1 MLESLNIE
9 NFILLDKV
17 CIDFSTGLN
26 VLTGETGAGKSII
39 VDAIEGVTGGKV
51 NKDQIKT
58 GQKQAYIEATFG
70 LTAPIRELLKEN
82 GFEELEDTITLSRT
96 IQKSSSKC
104 RINGELVSLDLFK
117 LVGENLIDIIGQ
129 NDNQHLF
136 RVENHKKI
144 IDSLGSEDHKNLL
157 DNIKITY
164 LKLNLVKREFEEL
177 KKSVLENKR
186 QLDFF
191 EFQLKEI
198 DEVELV
204 EGEYEELKNEREV
217 LVHAEDLTK
226 NLNRVYYELY
236 ESYEEKS
243 ILDHLA
249 TLSKLL
255 MDSARY
261 DSEINNIS
269 EQFDGL
275 VAQLEDV
282 ARSIRDRSEHIS
294 SDPEKLSEVEERL
307 NIIIKMKNKYGLS
320 IEKILEYAEEL
331 RSKITTLETSEDKLT
346 SLEKEIFLLE
356 KNYQEKADLLTESR
370 KKIAQE
376 IEPKIEKELSALG
389 MTKTKFKVEVL
400 TKDNYFSEHGKNTV
414 EFLIS
419 PNPGEPLRS
428 LSKTASGG
436 ESSRITLALKMVLFD
451 QTKIPTLIF
460 DEIDAGISGKSALIV
475 SQKLAKLAQFSQILC
490 ITHLPIVA
498 CMADSHFW
506 IEKITYTDKTNVSV
520 KSLEKIIRLEKLAQ
534 ISGGQVNETS
544 LKYAEEIFTNA
555 LNYKKELLMILR
567 KK

>member
-1 MLESLNIE
+1 MIESLNIG

-17 CIDFSTGLN
+17 NIDFSKSLN
-26 VLTGETGAGKSII
+26 VITGETGAGKSII
-39 VDAIEGVTGGKV
+39 VDAIQGVTGGKV

-58 GQKQAYIEATFG
+58 GQKQAYLEATFG
-70 LTAPIRELLKEN
+70 LTEPIKDLLKEN
-82 GFEELEDTITLSRT
+82 GFEDLEESIILSRT
-96 IQKSSSKC
+96 IQKSASKC

-117 LVGENLIDIIGQ
+117 EVGENLIDIIGQ

-136 RVENHKKI
+136 RVDNHKKI
-144 IDSLGSEDHKNLL
+144 IDLLGSEEHKVLL
-157 DNIKITY
+157 EDIKSTH

-177 KKSVLENKR
+177 KKSVFENKR

-198 DEVELV
+198 DAAELI
-204 EGEYEELKNEREV
+204 EGEYDELKNEREV

-243 ILDHLA
+243 VLDHLSS
-249 TLSKLL
+249 LSKLL

-275 VAQLEDV
+275 VSQLEDV

-294 SDPEKLSEVEERL
+294 SDPERLSDVEERL

-331 RSKITTLETSEDKLT
+331 RAKITTLETSEDKLT

-356 KNYQEKADLLTESR
+356 KTYQEKADLLTESR
-370 KKIAQE
+370 KKIAKE
-376 IEPKIEKELSALG
+376 IEPKIEKELSELG
-389 MTKTKFKVEVL
+389 MTKTKFKVDIM

-419 PNPGEPLRS
+419 PNPGEPLRP

-436 ESSRITLALKMVLFD
+436 ESSRITLALKMVLFE

-506 IEKITYTDKTNVSV
+506 IEKLAHADKTTVSV
-520 KSLEKIIRLEKLAQ
+520 KLLEKNLRLEKLAQ

-544 LKYAEEIFTNA
+544 LKYAQEIYKNA
-555 LNYKKELLMILR
+555 YNYKKNLIENLNHV
-567 KK
+567 